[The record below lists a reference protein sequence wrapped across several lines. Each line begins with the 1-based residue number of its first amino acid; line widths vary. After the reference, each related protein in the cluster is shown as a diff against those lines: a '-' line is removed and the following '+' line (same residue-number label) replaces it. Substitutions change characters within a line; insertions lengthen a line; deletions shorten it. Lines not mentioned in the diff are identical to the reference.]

1 MIKQVGMNA
10 WQAGFGA
17 VLLLTS
23 VVTQAAKPVPPPS
36 QQLLTDENIVAIVT
50 VQGKPSAEHLLL
62 KSEQLLHGEAFVEQK
77 VGIDK
82 TTAANV
88 QVGERYLVSFS
99 WFVKDP
105 LTRGKGWV
113 KNSAGPEVIGFTE
126 VERFIVP
133 AHPALV
139 ALLQLSAEPVNDSAR
154 IDNALQLLASDND
167 KLRSFASLEFML
179 TSRLWSGFNS
189 HQRDQLKTTLMASG
203 YSPQHRD
210 LMYRVALSLPAPLQG
225 EWLSELARK
234 ELATLGSQ
242 YDLASRVPGL
252 AKTATQVLREHG
264 NSADVPLLSELLRS
278 NAPGVAKMALQALAK
293 QGAETASMAVGT
305 ALADK
310 NLPAESRRVLEI
322 YRKSG
327 KLPG

>member
-10 WQAGFGA
+10 WRAGLGA
-17 VLLLTS
+17 ALLVTS
-23 VVTQAAKPVPPPS
+23 VVAQAAKPVPPPS

-50 VQGKPSAEHLLL
+50 VQGKPSPEHLLL
-62 KSEQLLHGEAFVEQK
+62 KAEQMLHGEAFVEQK
-77 VGIDK
+77 VSIDK
-82 TTAANV
+82 ITAATL

-113 KNSAGPEVIGFTE
+113 KNSAGPDVIGFTE

-139 ALLQLSAEPVNDSAR
+139 ALLQLNAEPVNDAAR

-179 TSRLWSGFNS
+179 TSRLWAGFS
-189 HQRDQLKTTLMASG
+189 TAQRDQLKACLLASG
-203 YSPQHRD
+203 YASQHRD
-210 LMYRVALSLPAPLQG
+210 LMYRVALNMPAALQG
-225 EWLSELARK
+225 EWLAELARK
-234 ELATLGSQ
+234 ELAALGNQ

-252 AKTATQVLREHG
+252 AKTATQVLRDHG
-264 NSADVPLLSELLRS
+264 SSTDVPLLSELLRS
-278 NAPGVAKMALQALAK
+278 NAPGVAKMALMALAK
-293 QGAETASMAVGT
+293 QGNETANLAVT
-305 ALADK
+305 SALADK